1 MNLKSQLI
9 VILLVCFLLNTYFC
23 RKKSHYAVNTKEIGT
38 FIKERRQSLHINQLE
53 LAELADVG
61 INTVVAIE
69 RGQGNPKL
77 ETLLAVADTLGLQ
90 VEIRL
95 KE

>member
-1 MNLKSQLI
+1 MI
-9 VILLVCFLLNTYFC
+9 IFAE
-23 RKKSHYAVNTKEIGT
+23 KSHYAVNTKEIGT
-38 FIKERRQSLHINQLE
+38 YIKERRQSLNINQLE
-53 LAELADVG
+53 LSELAGVG

-69 RGQGNPKL
+69 RWQANPKL

-95 KE
+95 KK

>member
-1 MNLKSQLI
+1 MLI
-9 VILLVCFLLNTYFC
+9 IAE
-23 RKKSHYAVNTKEIGT
+23 KSHYTVNTKEIAT

-53 LAELADVG
+53 LAELAGVG

-90 VEIRL
+90 VELRL
-95 KE
+95 KELAYEKV